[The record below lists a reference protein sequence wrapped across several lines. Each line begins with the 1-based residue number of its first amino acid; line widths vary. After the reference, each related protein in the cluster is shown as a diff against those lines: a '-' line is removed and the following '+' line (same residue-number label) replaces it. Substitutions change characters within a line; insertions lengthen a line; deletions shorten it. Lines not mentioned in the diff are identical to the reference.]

1 MIHLFSNS
9 LGHEESQAVES
20 VFRSRWLGKGKQC
33 DAFEKEF
40 AASLDAPRLLL
51 TNSGTSA
58 INIAARALG
67 IGAGD
72 EVIVSTVNFVACA
85 SAALEVGAV
94 PVFAD
99 IDPDTLNIV
108 PEEIDRLRTARTRAV
123 FLLHYGGHPCPM
135 DEILA
140 ACAENIA
147 VIEDSANSVHSSY
160 KGKMCG
166 TIGDAGV
173 YSFDAMKILVMGDG
187 GALVLK
193 DDQAFDRALIY
204 RYLGLSSGS
213 QSGIEAMKN
222 RHRWWEYDLD
232 AVAGRHI
239 SNDVLAA
246 IGRVQLQKLPQI
258 IARRRQVWETYQTA
272 LANVG
277 GLQRPP
283 EPALD
288 TTSSYYLYWIQL
300 EEKRD
305 ELAAFLSENGVYTT
319 FRYYPLHR

>member
-1 MIHLFSNS
+1 MS
-9 LGHEESQAVES
+9 LY
-20 VFRSRWLGKGKQC
+20 
-33 DAFEKEF
+33 F
-40 AASLDAPRLLL
+40 ARF
-51 TNSGTSA
+51 N
-58 INIAARALG
+58 
-67 IGAGD
+67 
-72 EVIVSTVNFVACA
+72 
-85 SAALEVGAV
+85 
-94 PVFAD
+94 
-99 IDPDTLNIV
+99 
-108 PEEIDRLRTARTRAV
+108 
-123 FLLHYGGHPCPM
+123 
-135 DEILA
+135 
-140 ACAENIA
+140 
-147 VIEDSANSVHSSY
+147 
-160 KGKMCG
+160 
-166 TIGDAGV
+166 
-173 YSFDAMKILVMGDG
+173 
-187 GALVLK
+187 K

-319 FRYYPLHR
+319 FRYYPLHRVKFFGAQNSLAAAERVNERTLNLPLHQNLSDDDVDKVIQLIKKFFRRQSSASQCQGSVHPWITPSDHC